1 MHRNRYVMADGKET
15 VSKFDKTMPEKP
27 RRRYEFSVWRN
38 QQRILFLG
46 LRKTADADG
55 NAEDVACWNKYIN
68 KYMNKY
74 RNPKGRWTRKE
85 S

>member
-1 MHRNRYVMADGKET
+1 MHRNRYVMADGEET
-15 VSKFDKTMPEKP
+15 VCKFDKTMPEKP

-38 QQRILFLG
+38 QQRISFWR
-46 LRKTADADG
+46 LRKMADAYN
-55 NAEDVACWNKYIN
+55 NAEEVAYWN

-74 RNPKGRWTRKE
+74 RNPKGRWMKKE

>member
-1 MHRNRYVMADGKET
+1 MHPNRYVWADGEAR

-38 QQRILFLG
+38 QQRILYARLAKMQP
-46 LRKTADADG
+46 LVLDEPTYTALM
-55 NAEDVACWNKYIN
+55 N

-74 RNPKGRWTRKE
+74 RNPKGRWTKKE